1 MDFTQMLTRNSRI
14 KQVIRITLN
23 KSEVVLNSFKL
34 ATI

>member
-14 KQVIRITLN
+14 KQAIHITLN